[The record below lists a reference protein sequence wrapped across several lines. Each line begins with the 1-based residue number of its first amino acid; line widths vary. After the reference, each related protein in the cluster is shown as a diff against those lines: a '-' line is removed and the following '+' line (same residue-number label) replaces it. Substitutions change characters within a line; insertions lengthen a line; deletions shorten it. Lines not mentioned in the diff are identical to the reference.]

1 MTKQL
6 GSHVDEL
13 LMNGMG
19 KASDDIRMITQQLQS
34 VQEKQDEL
42 KEQMQHAF
50 NTMDEIIELKD
61 ANEELEFI
69 FNGRVHWSY
78 NLESYE
84 KYKQEMKEKFNL

>member
-19 KASDDIRMITQQLQS
+19 KASEDIRMIAEQLQA
-34 VQEKQDEL
+34 VQEKQNEL

-50 NTMDEIIELKD
+50 NTMDEIIELKG

-78 NLESYE
+78 NLKNYE
-84 KYKQEMKEKFNL
+84 KNKQEIIKEFNL